1 MTDIK
6 SCIELSTKR
15 GDRVYT
21 LHLQSGAPWGEL
33 FDASHE
39 LHNKV
44 AELVREGISNSL
56 KAAEP
61 AQGDEP
67 EKE

>member
-1 MTDIK
+1 MSDLK

-15 GDRVYT
+15 GDRVYKLT
-21 LHLQSGAPWGEL
+21 IESGAPWGEL

-44 AELVREGISNSL
+44 ADLVREGINNSL
-56 KAAEP
+56 KA
-61 AQGDEP
+61 QEP
-67 EKE
+67 EIKE